1 MRARQLLGVLT
12 LRRPRVL
19 PGTAPA
25 SAFTPAAL
33 TPGGRPAWMMTRAA
47 LAQVASEPAV
57 LAGLQRSRVLEIL
70 HPGQKPLAVA
80 GAQPVG
86 TFASA
91 AELDQAVSGGG
102 LPAGTRALLY
112 DPEAWAFTPRA
123 EQLDPA
129 AATRRARDTAHAHGL
144 ALIVAPAL
152 NLATVRPDPAGG
164 PRWRQFLRLGL
175 AGSVAKVSDVL
186 ELQAQS
192 LERDTRTYA
201 TFVREAAA
209 QARAANPRVAILAGL
224 STNPPGAEVTSEQ
237 LAAAIRVTRG
247 IVDGYWLNIPGR
259 GPRCP
264 TCNSPRPDVGRAAL
278 RGVL

>member
-1 MRARQLLGVLT
+1 M
-12 LRRPRVL
+12 
-19 PGTAPA
+19 
-25 SAFTPAAL
+25 
-33 TPGGRPAWMMTRAA
+33 
-47 LAQVASEPAV
+47 
-57 LAGLQRSRVLEIL
+57 
-70 HPGQKPLAVA
+70 
-80 GAQPVG
+80 
-86 TFASA
+86 
-91 AELDQAVSGGG
+91 
-102 LPAGTRALLY
+102 
-112 DPEAWAFTPRA
+112 
-123 EQLDPA
+123 
-129 AATRRARDTAHAHGL
+129 
-144 ALIVAPAL
+144 
-152 NLATVRPDPAGG
+152 
-164 PRWRQFLRLGL
+164 
-175 AGSVAKVSDVL
+175 AKVSDVV

-264 TCNSPRPDVGRAAL
+264 ACNPPRPDVGRAAL